1 MRQRAL
7 LKART
12 VQKATG
18 GGAIATATAAYLE
31 AEVTGN
37 GIRPASEVR
46 CCTAALLLDT

>member
-31 AEVTGN
+31 AEVTGS

-46 CCTAALLLDT
+46 CCTAAVLLDT